1 MAPLLPLRHGP
12 TLCKDRHTRGI
23 DVSAASPVTPLPE
36 GTLAHRAEG
45 ESLPGIGCAVV
56 TVSDSRTV
64 TTDESGALLQRLLT
78 AAGHRVVD
86 HALLRNDEDAV
97 RTHVRMLIGRAD
109 VDAVFLTGG
118 TGLGSRDRT
127 VEAVR
132 PLLDKELPGF
142 GELFRMVSFQE
153 QVGAAAMLSRAVAG
167 GVNGRLVVSMPGS
180 KAAVEL
186 ALTRI
191 LLPELRHAIREL
203 RR

>member
-1 MAPLLPLRHGP
+1 M
-12 TLCKDRHTRGI
+12 
-23 DVSAASPVTPLPE
+23 SALPE
-36 GTLAHRAEG
+36 GTRGHRAEG
-45 ESLPGIGCAVV
+45 EALPAIRCAVV

-64 TTDESGALLQRLLT
+64 ATDESGAVIKRLLE
-78 AAGHRVVD
+78 AAGHHVADYTLLANDEPHVRD
-86 HALLRNDEDAV
+86 HVRALLARDDIDAV
-97 RTHVRMLIGRAD
+97 L
-109 VDAVFLTGG
+109 LTGG

-153 QVGAAAMLSRAVAG
+153 QVGAAAILSRALAG
-167 GVNGRLVVSMPGS
+167 GSAGRLVVSMPGS
-180 KAAVEL
+180 RAAVEL